1 MDPSILGNEF
11 EVVQEKTLNTD
22 DFQFTG
28 LPAQY
33 AKPRLYVPQGPEG
46 FDDDDD
52 EVDQERL
59 DYINNMIQDY
69 VDE

>member
-33 AKPRLYVPQGPEG
+33 AMPRLYVPPGQKG

-52 EVDQERL
+52 EIDQERL